1 MRRVDLTRHGKALA
15 LMAPLFCFLLAFF
28 VWPLASVM
36 SEAVSDQVIG
46 RTLPITV
53 RAIAPWDRIT
63 PPTDLMKGALT
74 EDLRQLTD
82 KQALGD
88 LVRRLNSA
96 QAGFRTLMMK
106 TTRALEQ
113 SDGPIILAEIDARWA
128 EPAYWRAIAEAAA
141 PYTDRHLLA
150 AVDLTR
156 DAGGEIVAMPADSS
170 AHRAILGRTFWVAA
184 LVTLTSLAIGLP
196 YAMLA
201 ASVTGWKRQAL
212 LGAVLLPLWT
222 SLLVRTAAWYI
233 LLQEQ
238 GLVNDLLRT
247 LHLIDGPV
255 PLIFNRLGVVIAMT
269 HVLLPFM
276 VLPIYSVLLS
286 VPRTLMPAAA
296 SLGAGPIRAFLRV
309 LLPLSL
315 RGVASG
321 GLLVF
326 MAAIGYYITPA
337 LIGGAQD
344 QMISSVI
351 AFYATGSANWNMAA
365 ALGLVLLVA
374 TLALYAVYGWL
385 STDRAVRG

>member
-1 MRRVDLTRHGKALA
+1 MNRADLSRHLTALA
-15 LMAPLFCFLLAFF
+15 LLAPLLGFLLAFF
-28 VWPLASVM
+28 VWPLVQVLGES
-36 SEAVSDQVIG
+36 VSDHVIG
-46 RTLPITV
+46 RTLPVTV
-53 RAIAPWDRIT
+53 QAIAPWDRQS
-63 PPTDLMKGALT
+63 PPTELMKGALVQ
-74 EDLRQLTD
+74 DLRQLTD
-82 KQALGD
+82 KQAQGD

-113 SDGPIILAEIDARWA
+113 ADGPVVLTEIDPRWG
-128 EPAYWRAIAEAAA
+128 EVPYWRAIADAAA
-141 PYTDRHLLA
+141 PYTDRHMLA
-150 AVDLTR
+150 ALDLTR
-156 DAGGEIVAMPADSS
+156 DASGDLAAMPADSS
-170 AHRAILGRTFWVAA
+170 AHRAILGRTFWVAG
-184 LVTLTSLAIGLP
+184 LVTLACLAIGLP

-201 ASVTGWKRQAL
+201 ASVSGWKRQAL
-212 LGAVLLPLWT
+212 LAAVLLPLWT

-238 GLVNDLLRT
+238 GLVNDLLRA

-255 PLIFNRLGVVIAMT
+255 QLIFNRLGVVIAMT

-286 VPRTLMPAAA
+286 VPKNLMPAAA

-337 LIGGAQD
+337 LIGGAKD

-365 ALGLVLLVA
+365 ALGLVLLTA

-385 STDRAVRG
+385 SADRTARG